1 MAKSKPIATLE
12 EAYERAVAMLTR
24 KSRSAAEIEAD
35 LASAGADDETI
46 ASVIGRLKSH
56 RHLDDAVLAEDQAF
70 ALLDGKGWAPQAA
83 VQLLEQRGIAP
94 AIAREAVETV
104 REGRSESALCR
115 AALEKRLGGKPVT
128 PLGLAKE
135 ARALGRL
142 GYDEEV
148 IRALLERFEASST

>member
-1 MAKSKPIATLE
+1 MAKSKPLTTLD
-12 EAYERAVAMLTR
+12 EAYERAVAMLAR
-24 KSRSAAEIEAD
+24 KPRSAAEVERD

-70 ALLDGKGWAPQAA
+70 ALLDGKGFAPQVA
-83 VQLLEQRGIAP
+83 VQLLVERGIP
-94 AIAREAVETV
+94 SSIAHEAVEAA

-115 AALEKRLGGKPVT
+115 AALVRRLGGRSM
-128 PLGLAKE
+128 GSASLAKE

-148 IRALLERFEASST
+148 IRALLERFEASS